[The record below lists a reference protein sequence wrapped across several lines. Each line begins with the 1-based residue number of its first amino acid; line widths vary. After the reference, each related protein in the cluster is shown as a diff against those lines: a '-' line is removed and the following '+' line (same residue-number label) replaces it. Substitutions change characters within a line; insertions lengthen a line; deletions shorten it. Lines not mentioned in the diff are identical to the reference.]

1 MLFKTALVLLVL
13 WLLGVVGVYNVGR
26 AVHVL
31 LLVGLLFL
39 LLAATKARDAAVN
52 RGAKPDG
59 DGR

>member
-1 MLFKTALVLLVL
+1 VLFKTALVLLIV
-13 WLLGVVGVYNVGR
+13 WLLGVVGVYNAGR

-52 RGAKPDG
+52 RGTKPE